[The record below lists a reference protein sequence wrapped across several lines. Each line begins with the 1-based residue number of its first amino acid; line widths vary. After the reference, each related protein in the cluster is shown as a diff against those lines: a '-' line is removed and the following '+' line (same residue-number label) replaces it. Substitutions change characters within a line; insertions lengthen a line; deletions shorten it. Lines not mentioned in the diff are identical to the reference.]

1 MKRTKAI
8 EILSKAMKDAENCAA
23 CVASEDDYDR
33 YLHHDL
39 EEEAEAYKMAIRALG
54 GATV

>member
-8 EILSKAMKDAENCAA
+8 EILNRAMKETEDCAA
-23 CVASEDDYDR
+23 CVASEENYDKG
-33 YLHHDL
+33 LHHDL
-39 EEEAEAYKMAIRALG
+39 EEEVEAYKMAIRALG